1 MSFEAFV
8 DFVKQNGLAAG
19 FLTMLSVAVWRS
31 LVWFA
36 QELAK
41 PLFDRLMRFVDTAE
55 ALLRQQS
62 QDITAIHHKVDR
74 IEHKQDEHFQ
84 VCFRATPS
92 AARRT

>member
-1 MSFEAFV
+1 MSFDAFAE
-8 DFVKQNGLAAG
+8 FVKHNGLAAG
-19 FLTMLSVAVWRS
+19 CLLVLAVASWRG
-31 LVWFA
+31 LAWFA
-36 QELAK
+36 RELAK

-84 VCFRATPS
+84 VCVHALPPS
-92 AARRT
+92 SRRS